1 MASRLLPAGPPRAV
15 ARLAAGPF
23 SGNTPGQPLAQAK
36 AVCLC
41 AVGPSTSSIELGRAH
56 SYSLVAGTALAR
68 ARAPCARSEG
78 SSLLRALRSVAPS
91 ASLSGTA
98 SDSVAG
104 SVSAGPGS
112 SSAGFG
118 VGVSGRRYRPA
129 GVGLSFSGGAAP
141 SVREGSRSP
150 DRDASRAS
158 LPNSGSRSASG
169 GRSADARP
177 SGRFA
182 ATGAAAGGPRST
194 STSTSTTSSGS
205 TSSAARRPAAPAA
218 APATAAS
225 PAGAD
230 EGLVRSF
237 RSPRTSRGGGGS
249 SGGGREGASSPG
261 GGRAAYE
268 REERRGAASGG
279 GGGRDSA
286 RGSGGGSGRQE
297 RDGEQRR
304 HSSSPRQEGRGSDRG
319 RGDRESS
326 APAAQRRPDTAARS
340 SGTSSSRPS
349 GPRGGE
355 RPRAADP
362 TALAAAAAAAG
373 VAAAASKAAPAAST
387 ASASAAAPKQAASS
401 ASAPVVAAPAPPP
414 QSTPAAELVAIP
426 EGQYPTYV
434 PRNPGIS
441 DGEWNARDKE
451 MVTVA
456 QRDAAEAVT
465 PARLDQHGTVIL
477 GRDATE
483 LEELAARYGQP
494 RFRAK
499 QLLEGVLHGARS
511 VEDIN
516 TIPKAWR
523 AQLLADGVR
532 TGRSLLHHSVG
543 DADGTRKFLLQL
555 ADGRIV
561 ETVGIPTE
569 DRLTVCVSSQVG
581 CPMRCTFC
589 ATGKGGFARNL
600 APHEILDQVLTVQ
613 ELYGRRVTNVVFMGM
628 GEPLL
633 NLPSVTRAY
642 HGLNKQIGIGGAY
655 ITISTVGVPNSIRRL
670 AEADTKATLAVS
682 LHAPSQALREAI
694 IPSAKAYPIEA
705 LLEDC
710 AAYFKRTG
718 RRVTFEY
725 TLLSGVNDEVA
736 HAQELVALLQRYNLM
751 SHVNVIPWNPVDESE
766 FKRPS
771 RNRVFAFT
779 RAVEAAGLPCTVR
792 ETRGLE
798 AAAACGQLR
807 NQFQKTP
814 LPQFEK
820 PL

>member
-1 MASRLLPAGPPRAV
+1 MLGLPIA
-15 ARLAAGPF
+15 LAKPI
-23 SGNTPGQPLAQAK
+23 
-36 AVCLC
+36 CLC
-41 AVGPSTSSIELGRAH
+41 AVGPSTSSIDLGRAISH
-56 SYSLVAGTALAR
+56 VAGTAL

-78 SSLLRALRSVAPS
+78 SLRGGLRSVATF
-91 ASLSGTA
+91 ASLTA
-98 SDSVAG
+98 SGSDGVA
-104 SVSAGPGS
+104 SSSSTGPGS
-112 SSAGFG
+112 SSSGFG

-129 GVGLSFSGGAAP
+129 GGVGLSFSGGAPP

-150 DRDASRAS
+150 DRDPSRAS
-158 LPNSGSRSASG
+158 LPAAGSRSGSV
-169 GRSADARP
+169 GRSAEPRTSARFASAGSP
-177 SGRFA
+177 SGAR
-182 ATGAAAGGPRST
+182 GASASP
-194 STSTSTTSSGS
+194 SGHVSMS
-205 TSSAARRPAAPAA
+205 TSSSSSSSSSAGSSSRGPAASAAAPAA
-218 APATAAS
+218 ATSTAGS
-225 PAGAD
+225 D

-237 RSPRTSRGGGGS
+237 RSPRSGPGGRGSGSGGGGRG
-249 SGGGREGASSPG
+249 SGAAAPSGS
-261 GGRAAYE
+261 GRASYE
-268 REERRGAASGG
+268 REERRGGESS
-279 GGGRDSA
+279 GRDSGSA
-286 RGSGGGSGRQE
+286 RGSGGGSGRPE

-304 HSSSPRQEGRGSDRG
+304 FGSGPRPEGRGSGRGGG
-319 RGDRESS
+319 RGDTS
-326 APAAQRRPDTAARS
+326 AQRRPGSAPSSAA
-340 SGTSSSRPS
+340 SRPS
-349 GPRGGE
+349 GRDAE

-362 TALAAAAAAAG
+362 TALAAATAAAG
-373 VAAAASKAAPAAST
+373 VAAAVTKAAQPAAT
-387 ASASAAAPKQAASS
+387 AAAPKQP
-401 ASAPVVAAPAPPP
+401 ASAAAAYAPAPVSIPANLIA
-414 QSTPAAELVAIP
+414 PAAELVAIP
-426 EGQYPTYV
+426 DGQYPTFV

-451 MVTVA
+451 MVTAA
-456 QRDAAEAVT
+456 QQDAAEAVK

-477 GRDATE
+477 GRDAAE

-499 QLLEGVLHGARS
+499 QLLEGVLQGARS
-511 VEDIN
+511 VEDIT
-516 TIPKAWR
+516 TIPKEWR

-532 TGRSLLHHSVG
+532 TGRSLIHHSVG

-555 ADGRIV
+555 DDGRIV

-600 APHEILDQVLTVQ
+600 APHEIMDQVLTVQ
-613 ELYGRRVTNVVFMGM
+613 ELYGRRVSNVVFMGM

-642 HGLNKQIGIGGAY
+642 HGLNKQIGIGGAF
-655 ITISTVGVPNSIRRL
+655 ITISTVGVPNAIRRL
-670 AEADTKATLAVS
+670 AAADTKATLAVS
-682 LHAPSQALREAI
+682 LHSPNQALRESI

-736 HAQELVALLQRYNLM
+736 HAQELVALLQRYNLL

-766 FKRPS
+766 FTRPS

-779 RAVEAAGLPCTVR
+779 RAVEAAGLTCTIR

>member
-1 MASRLLPAGPPRAV
+1 MASRLVHVGPPRAV
-15 ARLAAGPF
+15 ASLAASHV
-23 SGNTPGQPLAQAK
+23 SGSTVGLPLLGAK
-36 AVCLC
+36 GACLC
-41 AVGPSTSSIELGRAH
+41 AAGPSTSSIDLGRA
-56 SYSLVAGTALAR
+56 YSLVAGTALAR
-68 ARAPCARSEG
+68 AACEVSFR
-78 SSLLRALRSVAPS
+78 LRNVATS
-91 ASLSGTA
+91 ASLSGSG
-98 SDSVAG
+98 SDGVAT
-104 SVSAGPGS
+104 SSSTGPGS

-129 GVGLSFSGGAAP
+129 GGVGISFSGSAAP

-150 DRDASRAS
+150 DRDPSRAS
-158 LPNSGSRSASG
+158 LPAAGSRSSSV
-169 GRSADARP
+169 GRSADART
-177 SGRFA
+177 SGRFTA
-182 ATGAAAGGPRST
+182 GGASTGGPRSASGSNSGNT
-194 STSTSTTSSGS
+194 STSTSATSS
-205 TSSAARRPAAPAA
+205 TSPRRPTAPAA
-218 APATAAS
+218 APAATAAAAAS
-225 PAGAD
+225 D
-230 EGLVRSF
+230 EGMVRSF
-237 RSPRTSRGGGGS
+237 RSPRTAR
-249 SGGGREGASSPG
+249 GASSSGAAAPSS
-261 GGRAAYE
+261 GRGAYE
-268 REERRGAASGG
+268 REERRG
-279 GGGRDSA
+279 GGGRD
-286 RGSGGGSGRQE
+286 GGSGRGSARPE
-297 RDGEQRR
+297 RDGEQRER
-304 HSSSPRQEGRGSDRG
+304 RPSSGPRPEGRRGSDRG
-319 RGDRESS
+319 SDRGGDRGGASS
-326 APAAQRRPDTAARS
+326 QRRPGSAPSSAASRS
-340 SGTSSSRPS
+340 SV
-349 GPRGGE
+349 RGAE
-355 RPRAADP
+355 RPRAPDP
-362 TALAAAAAAAG
+362 AALAAATAAAG
-373 VAAAASKAAPAAST
+373 VTAAAAATKVAPAAAT
-387 ASASAAAPKQAASS
+387 AVAPYD
-401 ASAPVVAAPAPPP
+401 PAPASVPA
-414 QSTPAAELVAIP
+414 SVTAPAADLVAIP
-426 EGQYPTYV
+426 EGQYPTFV

-451 MVTVA
+451 MVTAA
-456 QRDAAEAVT
+456 QQDAAEAVK

-477 GRDATE
+477 GRDTAE

-499 QLLEGVLHGARS
+499 QLLEGVLQGARS
-511 VEDIN
+511 VEDIT
-516 TIPKAWR
+516 TIPKEWR

-555 ADGRIV
+555 GDGRIV

-600 APHEILDQVLTVQ
+600 APHEIMDQVLTVQ
-613 ELYGRRVTNVVFMGM
+613 ELYGRRVSNVVFMGM

-642 HGLNKQIGIGGAY
+642 HGLNKQIGIGGAF
-655 ITISTVGVPNSIRRL
+655 ITISTVGVPNAIRRL
-670 AEADTKATLAVS
+670 AGADLKATLAVS
-682 LHAPSQALREAI
+682 LHAPNQALRESI

-766 FKRPS
+766 FQRPS